1 MVSRGTGGEIV
12 LYQPAEGPSLQ
23 NMTRTVGEV
32 LKLHGDVLFAWIYG
46 SFARQEPFRDI
57 DIAIYLAQAA
67 EPYDIYK
74 LQMQIAREVEQR
86 VIPGIPVD
94 VRILNG
100 APVEFQY
107 EVIRDGRL
115 AYERDREL
123 RIEFESGVMSRYLDI
138 RFMLD
143 RVDRAFLA
151 GVGR

>member
-12 LYQPAEGPSLQ
+12 LYQPGEGPALQ
-23 NMTRTVGEV
+23 EMTRTVGEV
-32 LKLHGDVLFAWIYG
+32 LELHGGILFSWIYG
-46 SFARQEPFRDI
+46 SYARQEPFQDI